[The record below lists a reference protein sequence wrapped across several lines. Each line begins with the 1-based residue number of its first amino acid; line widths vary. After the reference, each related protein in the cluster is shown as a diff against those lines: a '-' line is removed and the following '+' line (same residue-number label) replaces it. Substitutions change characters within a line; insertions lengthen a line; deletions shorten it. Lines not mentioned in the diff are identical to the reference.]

1 MSAHYQHVLI
11 RQAFAYADR
20 LVGEVHDIGLGAF
33 AYADLTQGEVRV
45 NTHETLEEAKEN
57 QAIHRFQLAALH
69 VKKEAGFQDPPLYG
83 IFMYSW
89 EGAAVF
95 ATNNREQLQY
105 APVSVMEEYIDQHG
119 DGKEAVSKLC
129 AERAQNELAK
139 TAKKSRPSDLA
150 SPEEA
155 LTRRNRSRCM

>member
-1 MSAHYQHVLI
+1 MSAHHQHVLI

-20 LVGEVHDIGLGAF
+20 LVGEVHDLGLGAF

-45 NTHETLEEAKEN
+45 NTHETLDEAKEH

-69 VKKEAGFQDPPLYG
+69 IKKEAGFQDPPLYG
-83 IFMYSW
+83 NFMYKW

-119 DGKEAVSKLC
+119 EGQEAVRKLC
-129 AERAQNELAK
+129 AARAKNELAK
-139 TAKKSRPSDLA
+139 TAKKSRPTDMA
-150 SPEEA
+150 SVDECQS
-155 LTRRNRSRCM
+155 RRSRGSAL